1 MRLTTLLRPTGGLG
15 RSNIYRVAALKT
27 RLCSQQTAAATR
39 PLSTTISTKPEAVGA
54 PLNGGAPLRLPLP
67 RPVGTVSNSY
77 CDDDLRVSRGGRGG
91 VFVLRRLAR
100 DLNDR

>member
-39 PLSTTISTKPEAVGA
+39 PLSTIISTRPEAVGA
-54 PLNGGAPLRLPLP
+54 PLNGGAGANADPVAASFASYDTDNSGYLDYQELRSALREP
-67 RPVGTVSNSY
+67 R
-77 CDDDLRVSRGGRGG
+77 L
-91 VFVLRRLAR
+91 L
-100 DLNDR
+100 